1 MKTKSVVA
9 HRRRLLAG
17 SLAGS
22 LLALCA
28 GALPGLARAQA
39 TAPATPPTVA
49 GGNAAQSFPGKPIRL
64 IVPYATGGGTD
75 IIARLYAQKLRD
87 SWGQAVVVENRPG
100 GDGLI
105 GTDMVVHSPADG
117 YTLVLVV
124 AGHVINPGLKKMP
137 FDVNKDLAPVTL
149 VATSPWVIVTA
160 RNLPVTTVKGLVD
173 MARAQPGKLSF
184 GSSEPSSRLAGEQ
197 FKLQSKLDLTN
208 VPYKGGAQIMT
219 DIAGGHLEVGFTS
232 VLTALQYYKS
242 DRLHVLAVASKTRSP
257 SMPDIPTVTES
268 GLPGYETSAWYG
280 MYAPAN
286 TPRDILLKIQQE
298 IARISQQPD
307 VKARLQQLG
316 AEAAA
321 TSPDDFAAF
330 TKNEVVRYARLIKD
344 AGIQRDN

>member
-1 MKTKSVVA
+1 MKTRPVVT
-9 HRRRLLAG
+9 RRRTLIAG
-17 SLAGS
+17 SIAGY
-22 LLALCA
+22 LLALS
-28 GALPGLARAQA
+28 GTVFPDRAHAQTQPHPQA
-39 TAPATPPTVA
+39 QPQTGPAA
-49 GGNAAQSFPGKPIRL
+49 SYPGKSIRL

-75 IIARLYAQKLRD
+75 IIARLYAQKLKD
-87 SWGQAVVVENRPG
+87 SWGQAVIVENRPG

-105 GTDMVVHSPADG
+105 GTDMLVHSPADG

-160 RNLPVTTVKGLVD
+160 RNLPVTSVKALVD

-197 FKLQSKLDLTN
+197 FKLQSNLELTN

-242 DRLHVLAVASKTRSP
+242 DRLRVLAVASKTRSP
-257 SMPDIPTVTES
+257 SMPDIPTVGES
-268 GLPGYETSAWYG
+268 GLAGYETSAWYG

-286 TPRDILLKIQQE
+286 TPKEILLKIQQE
-298 IARISQQPD
+298 IAKISQQPD
-307 VKARLQQLG
+307 VKARLLQLG
-316 AEAAA
+316 AESAA
-321 TSPDDFAAF
+321 TSPDEFAAF
-330 TKNEVVRYARLIKD
+330 TKTEVVRYARLIKD